1 MTEQAA
7 INYRGRKTSRARSE
21 QRRKAILEAA
31 LRIVVSEGVRGVRHR
46 AVAKEANVPLSATTY
61 YFDDISDLI
70 ADTFT
75 LFAEQAM
82 QDVVKPIYNLV
93 GEFLKTHKFEAS
105 AGVSTSIQVLDSL
118 VDLIIDYLKLEL
130 TEKRDH
136 IVAEQAFKHECL
148 RDTRL
153 RDVAQSY
160 YDNLLKSMTQL
171 CQAIGIKEPDI
182 AAELLTGTL
191 FRIKH
196 EALMVPVEQFDEDKA
211 RKMVKRQLVA
221 FLA

>member
-1 MTEQAA
+1 MSEQAA
-7 INYRGRKTSRARSE
+7 INYRGRKTSRVRSE
-21 QRRKAILEAA
+21 QRRRAILEAA

-82 QDVVKPIYNLV
+82 TDVVEPIYNLV
-93 GEFLKTHKFEAS
+93 GEFLQAHRAEMESDIGS
-105 AGVSTSIQVLDSL
+105 AQMLDSL
-118 VDLIIDYLKLEL
+118 SQLIIDYLKLEL
-130 TEKRDH
+130 REKRDH

-148 RDTRL
+148 RDARL
-153 RDVAQSY
+153 RSVAQSY
-160 YDNLLKSMTQL
+160 FDHLLKHMVGL
-171 CQAIGIKEPDI
+171 CKVIRVKEPDI

-196 EALMVPVEQFDEDKA
+196 EALMEPVENFDEDKA
-211 RKMVKRQLVA
+211 LRMIKRQLA
-221 FLA
+221 TFFY